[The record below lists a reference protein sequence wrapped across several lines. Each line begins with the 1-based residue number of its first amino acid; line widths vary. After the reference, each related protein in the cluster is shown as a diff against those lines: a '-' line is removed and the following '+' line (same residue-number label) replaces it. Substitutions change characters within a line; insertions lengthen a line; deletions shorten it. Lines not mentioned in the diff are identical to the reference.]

1 MRYEYLGTSNL
12 KVSKICLGTMTF
24 GEQVSENLSFDLLNF
39 ANEKGINFIDTA
51 EMYPVYPKKETH
63 GDTERIIGKWIKEKK
78 EVSSFISNFVN
89 DYDTDNNGKLDILEN
104 DGFAKL
110 LKSNQS
116 KIIEVDKSYIQ
127 KFVKLSLYIK
137 TKSKNLQKTFTLI
150 KDAQELKE
158 INNLH
163 LVFESQYHSYAVTIF
178 ESFKIIFWIFHKV
191 IIGLDAIKIII
202 YFFKL
207 SIKTNI

>member
-78 EVSSFISNFVN
+78 
-89 DYDTDNNGKLDILEN
+89 
-104 DGFAKL
+104 
-110 LKSNQS
+110 
-116 KIIEVDKSYIQ
+116 IE
-127 KFVKLSLYIK
+127 
-137 TKSKNLQKTFTLI
+137 
-150 KDAQELKE
+150 
-158 INNLH
+158 
-163 LVFESQYHSYAVTIF
+163 TI
-178 ESFKIIFWIFHKV
+178 
-191 IIGLDAIKIII
+191 
-202 YFFKL
+202 
-207 SIKTNI
+207 